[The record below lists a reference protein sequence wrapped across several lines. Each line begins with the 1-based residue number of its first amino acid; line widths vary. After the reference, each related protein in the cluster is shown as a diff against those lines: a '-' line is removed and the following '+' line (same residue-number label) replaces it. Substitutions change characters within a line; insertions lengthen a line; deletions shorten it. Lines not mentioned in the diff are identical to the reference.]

1 MLETIIFRHILR
13 DDQLAAIVFDILATY
28 DTYEAA
34 GEQLEVAITDHL
46 IESELSAFAADLVAA
61 CLQHTD
67 FNRLID
73 LLDQAD

>member
-13 DDQLAAIVFDILATY
+13 DDRLAATAADILATY
-28 DTYEAA
+28 ETYAAA

-46 IESELSAFAADLVAA
+46 IEDGLSDFAAELVAA

-73 LLDQAD
+73 LLDQAE